1 MACRESIRVDAKD
14 TDPVLIS
21 ETFWIALQSIRANL
35 FRAALTMLGIV
46 IGVAAVVT
54 MVALGTGAQ
63 RAIDEQMEALG
74 GDILSIAAGSWFNR
88 GVARDLR
95 TLTTDDAAA
104 LARDSRHIEAVVP
117 EISER
122 YQVKYGNRNINVN
135 ILGTT
140 PNYRIVHGFDMS
152 LGQMFTVSHDSSRKR
167 VAVLGNEIPRMLDTD
182 ATGILG
188 RTIAIRSIGF
198 EVIGVLKAKGSTGWR
213 NPDDDIW
220 IPLSTAQFRVAGND
234 KVETISAK
242 VASDSSVEL
251 AMVDIERVL
260 RREHGILPGKD
271 NDFAI
276 HDRKQFLDTRKEAT
290 QVFTFLLA
298 GIAGVSLLV
307 GGIGIMNIMLVT
319 VTERT
324 REIGIRKAMG
334 ATKGNI
340 LLQFLVESMTLCLI
354 GGALGLGVGAG
365 AAMFAAKFA
374 GWQTVVTSGS
384 VLTAFIF
391 SAAVGL
397 FFGIMPA
404 RRAAKLDP
412 IDALRYE

>member
-35 FRAALTMLGIV
+35 FRAALTMLGII

-167 VAVLGNEIPRMLDTD
+167 VAVLGNEIPGMLDTD
-182 ATGILG
+182 ATGMLG

-198 EVIGVLKAKGSTGWR
+198 EVIGVLEAKGSTGWR

-220 IPLSTAQFRVAGND
+220 IPLSTAQYRVAGND

-324 REIGIRKAMG
+324 REIGIRKALG